1 MSAMSKVRIYSTRF
15 CGYCFAAKALF
26 DRKGVAYEELD
37 ASDPAVRQDMI
48 QRAMG
53 QRTVPQIF
61 VGDRHIGGYDE
72 VAALDRRG
80 QLDPLLA

>member
-1 MSAMSKVRIYSTRF
+1 
-15 CGYCFAAKALF
+15 
-26 DRKGVAYEELD
+26 
-37 ASDPAVRQDMI
+37 MI